1 MQHRHFFLFNTVG
14 NATPYLT
21 FKKTAPV
28 LHREIRKKSMLLTL
42 WDITQRKIKMLNKPK
57 NTSGQ
62 WKMKWYSLCAA
73 ALFLFCEGWGG
84 RRGVHAMH
92 AAWSR
97 GWCSGGPGRTI
108 ADRLGVLLHVLLHGH
123 RWNAAHA
130 RWYLHLQGTTDWS
143 EMGTWIYTG
152 SLPHTNA
159 MLCACVFQFYEGTSN
174 AWNRHLKTT
183 FYVPFHSLVYPKY
196 MNSNR

>member
-1 MQHRHFFLFNTVG
+1 MRYHPKKDKNAKQTQKYKWSIKDEMILSVRGCTVLVLWG
-14 NATPYLT
+14 VGREEGGACNACCM
-21 FKKTAPV
+21 
-28 LHREIRKKSMLLTL
+28 ES
-42 WDITQRKIKMLNKPK
+42 
-57 NTSGQ
+57 
-62 WKMKWYSLCAA
+62 
-73 ALFLFCEGWGG
+73 
-84 RRGVHAMH
+84 
-92 AAWSR
+92 

-159 MLCACVFQFYEGTSN
+159 MLCACVFQFHEGTSN